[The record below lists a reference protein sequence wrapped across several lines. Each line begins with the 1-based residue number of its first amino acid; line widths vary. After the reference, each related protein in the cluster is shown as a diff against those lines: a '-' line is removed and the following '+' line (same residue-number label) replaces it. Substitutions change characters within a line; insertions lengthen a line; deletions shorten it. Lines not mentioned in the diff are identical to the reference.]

1 MARALAHLLEALGYV
16 FKVFHLVVYF
26 EEFKSLNHKHVY
38 FDVKVTLIIG
48 LHKQIWSDEI

>member
-16 FKVFHLVVYF
+16 FEVFHLVVYF

-38 FDVKVTLIIG
+38 FKINVTFII
-48 LHKQIWSDEI
+48 